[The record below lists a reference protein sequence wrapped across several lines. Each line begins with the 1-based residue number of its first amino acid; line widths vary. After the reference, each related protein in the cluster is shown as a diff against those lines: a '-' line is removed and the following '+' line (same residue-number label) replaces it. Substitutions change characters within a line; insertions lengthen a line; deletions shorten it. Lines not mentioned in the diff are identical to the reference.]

1 MLMLFAAAAVQTA
14 AIATNSRPSETA
26 IVSLEQSAST
36 GIDIAPRIVA
46 VGAAPSLQER
56 PALQVSPIAVRVT
69 AGNRI
74 LFNDTLRVAEGSGA
88 SYSENR
94 SEAAA
99 VTCPAPRPYETS
111 DRSSLSVQLYLRDN
125 RTTGEAV
132 NISVNWQRPAP
143 GSACGDDGTRSVQL
157 GQTVQLQPGQS
168 ATIQGDAG
176 LVVTL
181 TRR

>member
-14 AIATNSRPSETA
+14 GIATNSRPSETV

-36 GIDIAPRIVA
+36 GIDVAPRIVA
-46 VGAAPSLQER
+46 VGAVPPFQER
-56 PALQVSPIAVRVT
+56 PPLLVTPIAVRVT

-74 LFNDTLRVAEGSGA
+74 LFNDTLRVSENSSA

-94 SEAAA
+94 SEAATVA
-99 VTCPAPRPYETS
+99 CPPPRSHDSS
-111 DRSSLSVQLYLRDN
+111 DRSSLSIQLYLRDN
-125 RTTGEAV
+125 RNTGEAV

-143 GSACGDDGTRSVQL
+143 GSACGNDGTRTVQL

>member
-1 MLMLFAAAAVQTA
+1 MFILLAAAAVQTA
-14 AIATNSRPSETA
+14 GIATNSKPAETV
-26 IVSLEQSAST
+26 ILSLEDSAST
-36 GIDIAPRIVA
+36 GIDVAPRIVA
-46 VGAAPSLQER
+46 VGGVPSLQER
-56 PALQVSPIAVRVT
+56 PPLLVTPITVRVT

-74 LFNDTLRVAEGSGA
+74 LFNDTLRVSENSSA

-94 SEAAA
+94 SEAAM
-99 VTCPAPRPYETS
+99 VVCPPPRSYESS
-111 DRSSLSVQLYLRDN
+111 DRSSLSIQLYLRDN

-143 GSACGDDGTRSVQL
+143 GSACGNDGTRTVQL
-157 GQTVQLQPGQS
+157 GQTVPLQPGQS
-168 ATIQGDAG
+168 TTIEGDAG